1 MRTTTR
7 ARAWAWQGAKAGAY
21 LLWTAVMGVYLP
33 YMFITSLMFPGWD
46 NSRLNLLGE
55 LLQLLP
61 PPFLVVG
68 WWGARAV
75 SRRAED
81 AMLRY
86 RLGAGLAARLEAR
99 GVAAL
104 PEGDAPRVAE
114 VRAFWYEQ
122 SQARLAAQRKRFPQP
137 PQPLSWLTATRMAV
151 AAQRGRIGGLLLLAL
166 ISLPCSLIWGVM
178 LTDDMEPFG
187 FACAVIVV
195 LLVAFV
201 VLFAAEGAEGRAKR
215 NEDRRV
221 FALESRRIASM
232 AELSGGLSL
241 AEHEIDEA
249 LRGALSG
256 DVAQPGSL
264 SEVGP

>member
-1 MRTTTR
+1 
-7 ARAWAWQGAKAGAY
+7 
-21 LLWTAVMGVYLP
+21 
-33 YMFITSLMFPGWD
+33 MFPGWD

-166 ISLPCSLIWGVM
+166 ASLLCSLIWGVM
-178 LTDDMEPFG
+178 FTDNMEVVWVACFG
-187 FACAVIVV
+187 CAVFIVALV
-195 LLVAFV
+195 VTLL
-201 VLFAAEGAEGRAKR
+201 LEGEGGREER
-215 NEDRRV
+215 NEERRI
-221 FALESRRIASM
+221 FALESRRIATM
-232 AELSGGLSL
+232 AELAGGLTL

-256 DVAQPGSL
+256 DVAQPGAL
-264 SEVGP
+264 SEIARGVDA

>member
-1 MRTTTR
+1 
-7 ARAWAWQGAKAGAY
+7 
-21 LLWTAVMGVYLP
+21 
-33 YMFITSLMFPGWD
+33 
-46 NSRLNLLGE
+46 
-55 LLQLLP
+55 
-61 PPFLVVG
+61 
-68 WWGARAV
+68 
-75 SRRAED
+75 
-81 AMLRY
+81 
-86 RLGAGLAARLEAR
+86 
-99 GVAAL
+99 
-104 PEGDAPRVAE
+104 
-114 VRAFWYEQ
+114 
-122 SQARLAAQRKRFPQP
+122 
-137 PQPLSWLTATRMAV
+137 MAV